1 MMGTGAVLDSNVAPK
16 DYGLIPRIAFALF
29 QSVQAAQANHRRYLS
44 QNSHSSGSS
53 SSSSSSAVQLNFAVE
68 VSYME
73 IYNETVF
80 DLFAASSSRG
90 QGAGIWAMKM
100 IESVASAEACRA
112 HPF

>member
-1 MMGTGAVLDSNVAPK
+1 MMGTGAVLDSNVAPQ

-29 QSVQAAQANHRRYLS
+29 QSVQAAQANHRHYLS
-44 QNSHSSGSS
+44 QNSHSSGS

-90 QGAGIWAMKM
+90 QGAGI
-100 IESVASAEACRA
+100 SAIQIIWRYTYSCAVCL
-112 HPF
+112 